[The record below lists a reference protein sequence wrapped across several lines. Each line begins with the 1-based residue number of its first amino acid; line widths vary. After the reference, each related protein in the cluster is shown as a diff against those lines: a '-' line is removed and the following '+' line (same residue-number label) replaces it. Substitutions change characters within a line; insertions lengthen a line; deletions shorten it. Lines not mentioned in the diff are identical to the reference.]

1 MEQKDNLI
9 EKHPDDFKDLYDR
22 FVKKINDYLLRMS
35 GDPLLAEELTQETFY
50 RAFTNLRSL
59 KGDKVGAWL
68 FRIAHNLYIDEYR
81 HRNRF
86 VGDEPLEFMPSSGS
100 IEVPEKY
107 LESVETQKKVQG
119 VLQLLP
125 ENYRS
130 ILLLRD
136 HLGLSYEDI
145 AETIGKSVSTVKVTL
160 FRARAKFRELFTA
173 LDHKGGDR
181 IEREV

>member
-1 MEQKDNLI
+1 MEQKENLI

-22 FVKKINDYLLRMS
+22 YINKINDYLLRMS

-50 RAFTNLRSL
+50 RAFTKLRSF

-81 HRNRF
+81 HRTRL
-86 VGDEPLEFMPSSGS
+86 VGDEPLEVIPLGS
-100 IEVPEKY
+100 PMELPEKY
-107 LESVETQKKVQG
+107 LESLETQKRVQN
-119 VLQLLP
+119 VLQKLP

-130 ILLLRD
+130 MLLLRD

-145 AETIGKSVSTVKVTL
+145 AETTGKSITTVKVTL
-160 FRARAKFRELFTA
+160 CRARAKFRELYTA
-173 LDHKGGDR
+173 LDKKEGKDH
-181 IEREV
+181 E